1 MKLHG
6 KLIFWFLLAN
16 VVAIVVALLVSSRLW
31 VRNYSH
37 DDALRDGQAAVQV
50 YESQGPEGLRQWLRR
65 RRADGVFGMLHDEL
79 GRPLAFGP
87 PEGQGLFFH
96 QEFHGGGPGEPG
108 PHVLSFEQPLFDAHV
123 DPPPPPPAFDAEAG
137 LREHE
142 EGPSTVRVFGSASG
156 LLFSVRGE
164 DRLHTAAI
172 TGATGKAYRWT
183 AVSRPARGH
192 EEHIRDLIT
201 RAFIGLL
208 AIAAVALLAARRITR
223 PIHGLRTATNELAS
237 GKLETRVPEQISRR
251 PDELGQLGRSFNE
264 MAERLQRLLE
274 SQRQLL
280 RDVSHELRSPL
291 ARLRIASELA
301 RDEPAPTHFE
311 RIEQE
316 AGRLEE
322 LIAQV
327 LLVARLDSPMSAATR
342 EPVDITAIAQQV
354 CEDAQLEANAR
365 KVEVVATIR
374 DGCQVSGRPDLLQSA
389 IENVVRNAVRYT
401 ATGTTV
407 EVDASCDAQ
416 QWRVVVTD
424 HGPGVPED
432 QLAAIFQP
440 FHRVSSARERDTGGY
455 GLGLAIAERAVHAHG
470 GSIAAQNVAGGGLRV
485 EIRLPATQAA

>member
-1 MKLHG
+1 MKLYG
-6 KLIFWFLLAN
+6 KLIFWLVLAN
-16 VVAIVVALLVSSRLW
+16 SVAIAVALLVSSRLW
-31 VRNYSH
+31 LRNYSAN
-37 DDALRDGQAAVQV
+37 DALRDGQAAVQV
-50 YESQGPEGLRQWLRR
+50 YESQGESGLERWLRR
-65 RRADGVFGMLHDEL
+65 RHTDGVFGMLEDEF
-79 GRPLAFGP
+79 GRPLARVSIPLP
-87 PEGQGLFFH
+87 PPPVHVE
-96 QEFHGGGPGEPG
+96 PGHPADDEDEPG
-108 PHVLSFEQPLFDAHV
+108 PRGAVRIIG
-123 DPPPPPPAFDAEAG
+123 AG
-137 LREHE
+137 
-142 EGPSTVRVFGSASG
+142 PG

-164 DRLHTAAI
+164 NRVRATTI
-172 TGATGKAYRWT
+172 TSASGKVYHWT
-183 AVSRPARGH
+183 AVSGPPRGRSQ
-192 EEHIRDLIT
+192 HIQDLIVNT
-201 RAFIGLL
+201 VIGFL
-208 AIAAVALLAARRITR
+208 AIAGVALLAARRITR
-223 PIHGLRTATNELAS
+223 PIDGLRSATHELAD
-237 GKLETRVPEQISRR
+237 GKLETRVPAEIAQRS
-251 PDELGQLGRSFNE
+251 DELGQLGRSFNE

-301 RDEPAPTHFE
+301 RDEPAATHFE

-342 EPVDITAIAQQV
+342 EPVDINAIAQQV
-354 CEDAQLEANAR
+354 CEDAQLEAQAR
-365 KVEVVATIR
+365 KVDVVAR
-374 DGCQVSGRPDLLQSA
+374 LQEGCTVSGRPDLLQSA

-401 ATGTTV
+401 AAGTAVDV
-407 EVDASCDAQ
+407 EGKCEAG

-455 GLGLAIAERAVHAHG
+455 GLGLAIAQRAVAAHG
-470 GSIAAQNVAGGGLRV
+470 GTIAAQNVPGGGLRV